1 MASDGRVARWLYSNK
16 NIAGCVLALGAP
28 VLAVTGLVAPP
39 LALALL
45 PVLYAAGALAA
56 PGHPPVDL
64 AAGLDPDDVARSL
77 KSIRKTTLSRVG
89 PAVAERVERI
99 CEAVTELLPRATE
112 LGTGSE
118 EMHILVRTATDY
130 LPATLEPY
138 LALPRMYADRK
149 VLSDGK
155 TATQI
160 LCDQLDVMYER
171 LGQVSDAVARADG
184 DKLLANGRF
193 LAEKFG
199 RTGMQLP
206 TGLPAEQV
214 DDSQTGLSGESPS
227 AVGPGPESDEVEG
240 QAQTKPEGP

>member
-28 VLAVTGLVAPP
+28 ALAVTGLVAPP
-39 LALALL
+39 VALALL

-56 PGHPPVDL
+56 PGNPPVNL
-64 AAGLDPDDVARSL
+64 AAGLDPDDVSRSL
-77 KSIRKTTLSRVG
+77 KTIRRAVQGRVG
-89 PAVAERVERI
+89 PAVSERVEGI
-99 CEAVTELLPRATE
+99 CTAIAELLPRATD
-112 LGTGSE
+112 LGPGGE

-138 LALPRMYADRK
+138 LALPRMYAERK

-160 LCDQLDVMYER
+160 LCDQLDVMHER
-171 LGQVSDAVARADG
+171 LDQISDAIARADG

-199 RTGMQLP
+199 REGIELP
-206 TGLPAEQV
+206 PPEQQAPASEQQSDQSRAEQLRERPGS
-214 DDSQTGLSGESPS
+214 D
-227 AVGPGPESDEVEG
+227 GP
-240 QAQTKPEGP
+240 

>member
-1 MASDGRVARWLYSNK
+1 MARWLYSNK
-16 NIAGCVLALGAP
+16 NIAGCVLAMGAP

-56 PGHPPVDL
+56 PGRPPVDL
-64 AAGLDPDDVARSL
+64 AAGLDPDDISKSL
-77 KSIRKTTLSRVG
+77 RMIRKATAGKVG
-89 PAVAERVERI
+89 PAVSERVERI
-99 CEAVTELLPRATE
+99 CDAIRELLPRAAD
-112 LGTGSE
+112 LGQGGQ

-171 LGQVSDAVARADG
+171 LSQISDAIARADG

-199 RTGMQLP
+199 RTGMELP
-206 TGLPAEQV
+206 PDSESERPAEPA
-214 DDSQTGLSGESPS
+214 SQQSAEPVRESPS
-227 AVGPGPESDEVEG
+227 GPLADPDGP
-240 QAQTKPEGP
+240 

>member
-39 LALALL
+39 IALALL

-56 PGHPPVDL
+56 PGHPAVDL
-64 AAGLDPDDVARSL
+64 TAGLDPDDVSRSL
-77 KSIRKTTLSRVG
+77 KTIRKAVDGRVG
-89 PAVAERVERI
+89 LAVSERVNSI
-99 CEAVTELLPRATE
+99 CTAITELLPRATD
-112 LGTGSE
+112 LGPGSQ

-138 LALPRMYADRK
+138 LALPRMYAERK

-171 LGQVSDAVARADG
+171 LGQISDAVARADG

-199 RTGMQLP
+199 REGIA
-206 TGLPAEQV
+206 LPATEQ
-214 DDSQTGLSGESPS
+214 QESP
-227 AVGPGPESDEVEG
+227 PGTD
-240 QAQTKPEGP
+240 AT

>member
-56 PGHPPVDL
+56 PGNPPVDL
-64 AAGLDPDDVARSL
+64 AAGLDPDDIAKSL
-77 KSIRKTTLSRVG
+77 KTIRRATTGKVRPEVSQRVQQ
-89 PAVAERVERI
+89 I
-99 CEAVTELLPRATE
+99 SDTIMQLLPRAAD
-112 LGTGSE
+112 LGPGSE
-118 EMHILVRTATDY
+118 QMHILVRTATDY

-138 LALPRMYADRK
+138 LALPRMYAEHK

-171 LGQVSDAVARADG
+171 LSQISDAVAAADG

-199 RTGMQLP
+199 RVGMQLP
-206 TGLPAEQV
+206 
-214 DDSQTGLSGESPS
+214 SGNESSGRASRP
-227 AVGPGPESDEVEG
+227 G
-240 QAQTKPEGP
+240 QADGSAER